1 MSTSYLFLAPG
12 FEEIEAVTP
21 VDVLRRAEM
30 NIRTVAVTADGS
42 LTVAGAHGVPFQA
55 DMHINDVDA
64 SQAQWLILPGGLPGA
79 TNLYESTKLRELL
92 SASGVK
98 IAAICASP
106 AVVLGQLGLL
116 HGRHATCYPGFES
129 KMEGAIAINE
139 RVVASPT
146 LITAQGPG
154 VSAEFALAIVAQSA
168 GRQAAEEIAQGMLI
182 C

>member
-1 MSTSYLFLAPG
+1 
-12 FEEIEAVTP
+12 
-21 VDVLRRAEM
+21 
-30 NIRTVAVTADGS
+30 
-42 LTVAGAHGVPFQA
+42 
-55 DMHINDVDA
+55 
-64 SQAQWLILPGGLPGA
+64 
-79 TNLYESTKLRELL
+79 
-92 SASGVK
+92 VK